1 MLKRKNIA
9 ISIAA
14 LLCNILLAGVAN
26 ADSKTKCGD
35 TDTYFDWRCNGDI
48 PMMGAVANIFKW
60 LAAGM
65 TVIVLIAIVYGAI
78 IYATAGTDKQKVE
91 TGKKII
97 RNAIGALIA
106 YFFMYALL
114 NFVVPGGMFK

>member
-26 ADSKTKCGD
+26 ASKCGD
-35 TDTYFDWRCNGDI
+35 TDTYFEWKCSGSI

-65 TVIVLIAIVYGAI
+65 TVVVLIAIVYGAI

>member
-9 ISIAA
+9 ISVAT
-14 LLCNILLAGVAN
+14 LLCNILLAGVVN
-26 ADSKTKCGD
+26 AASKCGD
-35 TDTYFDWRCNGDI
+35 TDTYFEWKCQGDV
-48 PMMGAVANIFKW
+48 PMMGAVVNIFKW

-114 NFVVPGGMFK
+114 NFVVPGGMFS

>member
-9 ISIAA
+9 TSITA
-14 LLCNILLAGVAN
+14 LLCNILFAGVVN
-26 ADSKTKCGD
+26 ASQCGG
-35 TDTYFDWRCNGDI
+35 TETYFEWKCNNSSNV